1 MIALLG
7 VIIFLLLIA
16 LITLII
22 DTYFYPFITGQMYGG
37 TCTKTE
43 DCRQGLACRPD
54 AKNPKINI
62 CQEAVLD
69 TCPKC
74 EAGVAV
80 NADSCKTLID
90 AAVNAKT
97 CTGVDAVSCKSFIDA
112 AVDAKTC
119 PAPANPANCVGFST
133 MPDSNNCKQFF
144 PICTEANAS
153 NCSTF
158 CNCPEGTSVNNPPS
172 TTTTNIDPLKYGS
185 ITLTSDAYDCPAQT
199 FYRMNINEPGWV
211 GDHIQGDS
219 VRNLLYIFDPVEQK
233 HKLYC
238 KPESD
243 LNFSAIGS
251 TQFMKFD
258 PNDSRLKYTA

>member
-37 TCTKTE
+37 TCTKSE

-54 AKNPKINI
+54 AKNPKVNI

-74 EAGVAV
+74 EAGVTV
-80 NADSCKTLID
+80 NAETCKAFIPLVDSKSADSVDKPSEATCKSLYP
-90 AAVNAKT
+90 NPT
-97 CTGVDAVSCKSFIDA
+97 CT
-112 AVDAKTC
+112 
-119 PAPANPANCVGFST
+119 PANPANCVEFST

-144 PICTEANAS
+144 PRCTEANTN
-153 NCSTF
+153 NCSAF
-158 CNCPEGTSVNNPPS
+158 CNCPTGGTTIGNNPPI
-172 TTTTNIDPLKYGS
+172 NADIDPLKYGS